1 MARVNL
7 LPWRE
12 ELRQEKKKEFLG
24 ILMLVLLLAG
34 AAAFAWHGV
43 VDSQIDN
50 QKQRNKLLKDGIAQL
65 ENDLKAIKQLEETR
79 KQWLARMDV
88 IQGLQSNR
96 AEIVKVFDQFVR
108 AVPDGTFLSRM
119 ELANE
124 SVISLEGFAESNARV
139 SAFLEQLDE
148 TEKFANSGLNLEIE
162 KDDTLGESGNTFK
175 FKTNVAKPEAL
186 VESEANEAND
196 GGKG

>member
-1 MARVNL
+1 MALVNL

-34 AAAFAWHGV
+34 AAAFVWHAVIDG
-43 VDSQIDN
+43 QIDD

-65 ENDLKAIKQLEETR
+65 DNDLKEIQKLEETR

-96 AEIVKVFDQFVR
+96 AEIVKVFDQFAR
-108 AVPDGTFLSRM
+108 AVPDGAFLSEI
-119 ELANE
+119 ELTNE
-124 SVISLEGFAESNARV
+124 SVISLVGFAESNARV
-139 SAFLEQLDE
+139 SAFLQQLDA
-148 TEKFANSGLNLEIE
+148 TEKFQNSGLNLEIE
-162 KDDTLGESGNTFK
+162 KDETLGESGNTFK
-175 FKTNVAKPEAL
+175 FKVSVVKPEAL
-186 VESEANEAND
+186 VEGD
-196 GGKG
+196 DGKGGEG